1 MRDKIAE
8 ILDLIKINKFK
19 EAKIKCDSIK
29 KHFDENLEFLHIYGF
44 IFFSLNNYEKAIEQW
59 EKAIKINPKFVDGL
73 NNLGN
78 AFFRKGKFDEAINY
92 LNKALS
98 LRPNFFETYY
108 TLSDIFYQKGIYDN
122 ALKNINEA
130 LNLKPGHLPTIKSKL
145 AILLKMNMKKE
156 YLKFLEKVIPQHPKE
171 TELYY
176 KKAQVFSELGM
187 NTSSINTYK
196 TILMIDPEYPFVL
209 GNVVEDKL
217 VNCDWKGLDRDINDI
232 KNKVFKNKEIASPML
247 LAKLFDS
254 PEILFKAS
262 KIWTQQFDLDNN
274 NQIDTRILEINTKIK
289 IGYFS
294 ADFRDHPVGHLIVKM
309 LETHD
314 KSKYEIYG
322 FYLGRRHDENDIFHS
337 RIKKAFTKFYDV
349 SNMSNEEIISLS
361 KNLKIHI
368 AIDLMAH
375 TGGHEGKFGI
385 FQKKLAPIQINFLG
399 YPGTSGSDKIDY
411 IIADKTVIP
420 EKNKKFFSEKVIY
433 LPHSYQPSEKD
444 RVISEKKF
452 TKQILNLPKDDFI
465 FCCFNT
471 INKILPNIVKLWAEI
486 LNHVPKSVLWLLS
499 DNDDA
504 KKNLK
509 IEFEKKKID
518 PKRIIFG
525 TKVPITEHL
534 KRIKFADLF
543 LDTFP
548 YNAHTSCSDS
558 IWAGLPILTLEG
570 DSFQS
575 RVASSLLKTT
585 GLNEL
590 VAKNEKEYLDKA
602 VHIAKNQEYLN
613 QLKNKLLTSKDNN
626 PLFDNKSFTHNIEKA
641 YSVVFEK
648 HINEKD
654 PEDVYL

>member
-8 ILDLIKINKFK
+8 ILNLIKIKKFK
-19 EAKIKCDSIK
+19 EAQIKCDDIK
-29 KHFDENLEFLHIYGF
+29 KHFAENVEFLHIYGF
-44 IFFSLNNYEKAIEQW
+44 VFFNLKNYEKAIVQW
-59 EKAIKINPKFVDGL
+59 EKAIKINPNFVDGL

-78 AFFRKGKFDEAINY
+78 ALSRIGKFDEAINY
-92 LNKALS
+92 LNKALN
-98 LRPNFFETYY
+98 LRPDFFETYY
-108 TLSDIFYQKGIYDN
+108 TLSEIFYQKGIYDKS
-122 ALKNINEA
+122 LKNINEA
-130 LNLKPGHLPTIKSKL
+130 LNLKPEDLLTIKSKL
-145 AILLKMNMKKE
+145 SILSKMKMKKE
-156 YLKFLEKVIPQHPKE
+156 YLKFLEKVIPYHPKE

-176 KKAQVFSELGM
+176 KKAQIFSELGM

-209 GNVVEDKL
+209 GNVVQDKL
-217 VNCDWKGLDRDINDI
+217 LNCDWNNLDRDLNDL
-232 KNKVFKNKEIASPML
+232 KNKILEDKKIASPML
-247 LAKLFDS
+247 LSTVFDS
-254 PEILFKAS
+254 PELLFKAS
-262 KIWTQQFDLDNN
+262 KIWIQQFDEGNSRF
-274 NQIDTRILEINTKIK
+274 QAQILEKNTKIK

-294 ADFRDHPVGHLIVKM
+294 ADFRDHPIGHLIVKM

-314 KSKYEIYG
+314 KSKYEIFG
-322 FYLGRRHDENDIFHS
+322 FYLGKRHEENDIFHS

-420 EKNKKFFSEKVIY
+420 EKNKKFFSEKIIY
-433 LPHSYQPSEKD
+433 LPYSYQPSEKD

-471 INKILPNIVKLWAEI
+471 NKKILPNTVKLWSEI
-486 LNHVPKSVLWLLS
+486 LNQIPKSVMWLIS
-499 DNDDA
+499 SNDYA
-504 KKNLK
+504 EKNLK
-509 IEFEKKKID
+509 KEFENRNID
-518 PKRIIFG
+518 SKRIIFCN
-525 TKVPITEHL
+525 KVPISEHL
-534 KRIKFADLF
+534 ARIKYADLF

-590 VAKNEKEYLDKA
+590 IAKNEKEYVDKA
-602 VHIAKNQEYLN
+602 IYIAKNKEYLN
-613 QLKNKLLTSKDNN
+613 ELKNKLIASKDSN
-626 PLFDNKSFTHNIEKA
+626 PLFDNKSFTHNIENA
-641 YSVVFEK
+641 YSIVFEK
-648 HINEKD
+648 YINKKD

>member
-1 MRDKIAE
+1 MRDKITV
-8 ILDLIKINKFK
+8 ILDLIKINKFN
-19 EAKIKCDSIK
+19 EAQIKCDEIK
-29 KHFDENLEFLHIYGF
+29 KHFDKNVEFLHIYGF
-44 IFFSLNNYEKAIEQW
+44 VFFNLNNYEKAIVQW
-59 EKAIKINPKFVDGL
+59 EKAIKIDPKFVDGL

-78 AFFRKGKFDEAINY
+78 ALSRIGKFDEAVKY

-98 LRPNFFETYY
+98 LRPNFFETYF
-108 TLSDIFYQKGIYDN
+108 TLSDIFYQKGMYDK

-130 LNLKPGHLPTIKSKL
+130 LSLKPKDLTTTKSKL
-145 AILLKMNMKKE
+145 LILSKMNMKKE
-156 YLKFLEKVIPQHPKE
+156 YLKFLEKVIPYHPKE

-176 KKAQVFSELGM
+176 KKAQIFSELGM

-217 VNCDWKGLDRDINDI
+217 LNCDWNNLDRDLNDL
-232 KNKVFKNKEIASPML
+232 KNKILEDKKIASPML
-247 LAKLFDS
+247 SSTVFDS
-254 PEILFKAS
+254 SELLFKVS
-262 KIWTQQFDLDNN
+262 RIWNKQYD
-274 NQIDTRILEINTKIK
+274 EINSNFQAQIFEKNGKIK

-314 KSKYEIYG
+314 KSKYEIFG
-322 FYLGRRHDENDIFHS
+322 FYLGKKPKENDKFYF
-337 RIKKAFTKFYDV
+337 RIKKSFTKFYDV
-349 SNMSNEEIISLS
+349 SEMTNEEILSLS
-361 KNLKIHI
+361 KKLKIQI

-375 TGGHEGKFGI
+375 TGGHDSRFGV
-385 FQKKLAPIQINFLG
+385 FHSRLAPIQINFLG

-420 EKNKKFFSEKVIY
+420 EKNKKFFSEKIIY
-433 LPHSYQPSEKD
+433 LPYSYQPSEKD
-444 RVISEKKF
+444 RTLSEKNF

-471 INKILPNIVKLWAEI
+471 IKKILPNIVKLWTEI
-486 LNHVPKSVLWLLS
+486 LNQVPKSVLWLLS

-504 KKNLK
+504 IKNLK

-525 TKVPITEHL
+525 SKVPISEHL
-534 KRIKFADLF
+534 VRIKYADLF

-590 VAKNEKEYLDKA
+590 IAKNEKEYVDKA
-602 VHIAKNQEYLN
+602 IYIAKNKEYLN
-613 QLKNKLLTSKDNN
+613 ELKNKLIASKDIN
-626 PLFDNKSFTHNIEKA
+626 PLFDNKSFTHNLEKA
-641 YSVVFEK
+641 YSIVFEK
-648 HINEKD
+648 YTNEKD

>member
-1 MRDKIAE
+1 MRDKIDK
-8 ILDLIKINKFK
+8 ILNLIKINKFK
-19 EAKIKCDSIK
+19 EAQIKCDEIK
-29 KHFDENLEFLHIYGF
+29 KHFEENVDFLHIYGF
-44 IFFSLNNYEKAIEQW
+44 VFFNLNNYEMAIDQW
-59 EKAIKINPKFVDGL
+59 EKAIKIDPNFVDGL

-78 AFFRKGKFDEAINY
+78 ALSRIGKFDEAINY
-92 LNKALS
+92 LNKALN
-98 LRPNFFETYY
+98 LRPDFFETYY
-108 TLSDIFYQKGIYDN
+108 TLSEIFYQKGIYDKS
-122 ALKNINEA
+122 LKNINEA
-130 LNLKPGHLPTIKSKL
+130 LNLKPEDLLTIKSKL
-145 AILLKMNMKKE
+145 SILSKMKMKKE
-156 YLKFLEKVIPQHPKE
+156 YLKFLEKVIPYHPKE

-176 KKAQVFSELGM
+176 KKAQIFSELGM

-196 TILMIDPEYPFVL
+196 TILMIDPEYPYVL
-209 GNVVEDKL
+209 GNVVQDKL
-217 VNCDWKGLDRDINDI
+217 LNCDWNNLDRDLNDL
-232 KNKVFKNKEIASPML
+232 KNKILEDKKIASPML
-247 LAKLFDS
+247 LSTVFDS
-254 PEILFKAS
+254 SELLFKAS
-262 KIWTQQFDLDNN
+262 KIWIQQFDESNSRF
-274 NQIDTRILEINTKIK
+274 QAQILEKNTKIK

-294 ADFRDHPVGHLIVKM
+294 ADFRDHPIGHLIVKM

-314 KSKYEIYG
+314 KSKYEIFG
-322 FYLGRRHDENDIFHS
+322 FYLGKRHEENDIFHS

-420 EKNKKFFSEKVIY
+420 EKNKKFFSEKIIY
-433 LPHSYQPSEKD
+433 LPYSYQPSEKD
-444 RVISEKKF
+444 RVTSEKKF

-471 INKILPNIVKLWAEI
+471 IKKILPNTVNLWAEI
-486 LNHVPKSVLWLLS
+486 LNQVPKSVLWLLS
-499 DNDDA
+499 DNNDA
-504 KKNLK
+504 IQNLK

-525 TKVPITEHL
+525 TKVPIMEHL
-534 KRIKFADLF
+534 ARIKFADLF

-590 VAKNEKEYLDKA
+590 VSKNEKEYVDKA

-613 QLKNKLLTSKDNN
+613 QLKNKLLASKDSN
-626 PLFDNKSFTHNIEKA
+626 PLFDNKSFTYNIENA
-641 YSVVFEK
+641 YSIVFEK
-648 HINEKD
+648 YINKKD

>member
-8 ILDLIKINKFK
+8 ILNLIKIKKFK
-19 EAKIKCDSIK
+19 EAQIKCDDIK
-29 KHFDENLEFLHIYGF
+29 KHFDENVEFLHIYGF
-44 IFFSLNNYEKAIEQW
+44 VFFNLKNYEKAIVQW
-59 EKAIKINPKFVDGL
+59 EKAVKINPKFVDGL

-78 AFFRKGKFDEAINY
+78 ALSRIGKFDEAINY
-92 LNKALS
+92 LNKALN
-98 LRPNFFETYY
+98 LRPDFFETYY
-108 TLSDIFYQKGIYDN
+108 TLSEIFYQKGIYDKS
-122 ALKNINEA
+122 LKNINEA
-130 LNLKPGHLPTIKSKL
+130 LNLKPEDLLTIKSKL
-145 AILLKMNMKKE
+145 SILSKMKMKKE
-156 YLKFLEKVIPQHPKE
+156 YLKFLEKVIPYHPKE

-176 KKAQVFSELGM
+176 KKAQIFSELGM

-196 TILMIDPEYPFVL
+196 TILMIDPEYPYVL
-209 GNVVEDKL
+209 GNVVQDKL
-217 VNCDWKGLDRDINDI
+217 LNCDWNNLDRDLNDL
-232 KNKVFKNKEIASPML
+232 KNKILEDKKIASPML
-247 LAKLFDS
+247 LSTVFDS
-254 PEILFKAS
+254 SELLFKAS
-262 KIWTQQFDLDNN
+262 KIWIQQFDEGNSRF
-274 NQIDTRILEINTKIK
+274 QAQILEKNTKIK

-294 ADFRDHPVGHLIVKM
+294 ADFRDHPIGHLIVKM

-314 KSKYEIYG
+314 KSKYEIFG
-322 FYLGRRHDENDIFHS
+322 FYLGKRHEENDIFHS

-420 EKNKKFFSEKVIY
+420 EKNKKFFSEKIIY
-433 LPHSYQPSEKD
+433 LPYSYQPSEKD

-471 INKILPNIVKLWAEI
+471 IKKILPNTVNLWAEI
-486 LNHVPKSVLWLLS
+486 LNQVPKSVLWLLS
-499 DNDDA
+499 DNNDA
-504 KKNLK
+504 IQNLK

-525 TKVPITEHL
+525 TKVPIMEHL
-534 KRIKFADLF
+534 VRIKFADLF

-590 VAKNEKEYLDKA
+590 VSKNEKEYVDKA

-613 QLKNKLLTSKDNN
+613 QLKNKLLASKDSN
-626 PLFDNKSFTHNIEKA
+626 PLFDNKSFTYNIENA
-641 YSVVFEK
+641 YSIVFEK
-648 HINEKD
+648 YINKKD

>member
-29 KHFDENLEFLHIYGF
+29 KHFDESLEFLHIYGF

-232 KNKVFKNKEIASPML
+232 KNKIFENKEIASPML

-262 KIWTQQFDLDNN
+262 KIWIQQFDLDNN

-349 SNMSNEEIISLS
+349 SSMSNEEIISLS
-361 KNLKIHI
+361 RNLKIHI

-375 TGGHEGKFGI
+375 TGGHEHRYAI
-385 FQKKLAPIQINFLG
+385 FQSKLAPIQINFLG

-420 EKNKKFFSEKVIY
+420 EKNKKFFSEKIIY
-433 LPHSYQPSEKD
+433 LPHSYQPSEK
-444 RVISEKKF
+444 R
-452 TKQILNLPKDDFI
+452 
-465 FCCFNT
+465 
-471 INKILPNIVKLWAEI
+471 
-486 LNHVPKSVLWLLS
+486 
-499 DNDDA
+499 
-504 KKNLK
+504 
-509 IEFEKKKID
+509 
-518 PKRIIFG
+518 
-525 TKVPITEHL
+525 
-534 KRIKFADLF
+534 
-543 LDTFP
+543 
-548 YNAHTSCSDS
+548 
-558 IWAGLPILTLEG
+558 
-570 DSFQS
+570 
-575 RVASSLLKTT
+575 
-585 GLNEL
+585 
-590 VAKNEKEYLDKA
+590 
-602 VHIAKNQEYLN
+602 
-613 QLKNKLLTSKDNN
+613 
-626 PLFDNKSFTHNIEKA
+626 
-641 YSVVFEK
+641 
-648 HINEKD
+648 
-654 PEDVYL
+654 

>member
-8 ILDLIKINKFK
+8 ILNLIKIKKFK
-19 EAKIKCDSIK
+19 EAQIKCDDIK
-29 KHFDENLEFLHIYGF
+29 KHFDENVEFLHIYGF
-44 IFFSLNNYEKAIEQW
+44 VFFNLKNYEKAIVQW
-59 EKAIKINPKFVDGL
+59 EKAVKINPKFVDGL

-78 AFFRKGKFDEAINY
+78 ALSRIGKFDEAINY
-92 LNKALS
+92 LNKALN
-98 LRPNFFETYY
+98 LRPDFFETYY
-108 TLSDIFYQKGIYDN
+108 TLSEIFYQKGIYDKS
-122 ALKNINEA
+122 LKNINEA
-130 LNLKPGHLPTIKSKL
+130 LNLKPEDLLTIKSKL
-145 AILLKMNMKKE
+145 SILSKMKMKKE
-156 YLKFLEKVIPQHPKE
+156 YLKFLEKVIPYHPKE

-176 KKAQVFSELGM
+176 KKAQIFSELGM

-196 TILMIDPEYPFVL
+196 TILMIDPEYPYVL
-209 GNVVEDKL
+209 GNVVQEKL
-217 VNCDWKGLDRDINDI
+217 LNCDWNNLDRDLNDL
-232 KNKVFKNKEIASPML
+232 KNKISEDKKIASPML
-247 LAKLFDS
+247 LSTVFDS
-254 PEILFKAS
+254 SELLFKAS
-262 KIWTQQFDLDNN
+262 KIWIQQFDEGNSRF
-274 NQIDTRILEINTKIK
+274 QAQILEKNTKIK

-294 ADFRDHPVGHLIVKM
+294 ADFRDHPIGHLIVKM

-314 KSKYEIYG
+314 KSKYEIFG
-322 FYLGRRHDENDIFHS
+322 FYLGKRHEENDIFHS

-444 RVISEKKF
+444 RAISEKKF

-471 INKILPNIVKLWAEI
+471 IKKILPNTVNLWAEI
-486 LNHVPKSVLWLLS
+486 LNQVPKSVLWLLS
-499 DNDDA
+499 DNNDA
-504 KKNLK
+504 IQNLK

-525 TKVPITEHL
+525 TKVPIMEHL
-534 KRIKFADLF
+534 VRIKFADLF

-590 VAKNEKEYLDKA
+590 ISKNEKEYVDKA

-613 QLKNKLLTSKDNN
+613 QLKNKLLASKDSN
-626 PLFDNKSFTHNIEKA
+626 PLFDNKSFTYNIENA
-641 YSVVFEK
+641 YSIVFEK
-648 HINEKD
+648 YINKKD

>member
-8 ILDLIKINKFK
+8 ILNLIKIKKFK
-19 EAKIKCDSIK
+19 EAQIKCDDIK
-29 KHFDENLEFLHIYGF
+29 KHFDENVEFLHIYGF
-44 IFFSLNNYEKAIEQW
+44 VFFNLKNYEKAIVQW
-59 EKAIKINPKFVDGL
+59 EKAVKINPKFVDGL

-78 AFFRKGKFDEAINY
+78 ALSRIGKFDEAINY
-92 LNKALS
+92 LNKALN
-98 LRPNFFETYY
+98 LRPDFFETYY
-108 TLSDIFYQKGIYDN
+108 TLSEIFYQKGIYDKS
-122 ALKNINEA
+122 LKNINEA
-130 LNLKPGHLPTIKSKL
+130 LNLKPKDLLTIKSKL
-145 AILLKMNMKKE
+145 SILSKMNMKKE
-156 YLKFLEKVIPQHPKE
+156 YLKFLEKVIPYHPKE

-176 KKAQVFSELGM
+176 KKAQIFSELGM

-196 TILMIDPEYPFVL
+196 TILMIDPEYPYVL
-209 GNVVEDKL
+209 GNVVQDKL
-217 VNCDWKGLDRDINDI
+217 LNCDWNNLDRDLNDL
-232 KNKVFKNKEIASPML
+232 KNKILEDKKIASPML
-247 LAKLFDS
+247 LSTVFDS
-254 PEILFKAS
+254 SELLFKAS
-262 KIWTQQFDLDNN
+262 KIWIQQFDESNSRF
-274 NQIDTRILEINTKIK
+274 QAQILEKNTKIK

-309 LETHD
+309 LESHD

-322 FYLGRRHDENDIFHS
+322 FYLGKRHEKNDIFHL

-420 EKNKKFFSEKVIY
+420 EKNKKFFSEKIIY
-433 LPHSYQPSEKD
+433 LPYSYQPSEKD
-444 RVISEKKF
+444 RVTSEKKF

-471 INKILPNIVKLWAEI
+471 IKKILPNTVNLWAEI
-486 LNHVPKSVLWLLS
+486 LNQVPKSVLWLLS
-499 DNDDA
+499 DNNDA
-504 KKNLK
+504 IQNLK

-525 TKVPITEHL
+525 TKVPIMEHL
-534 KRIKFADLF
+534 VRIKFADLF

-590 VAKNEKEYLDKA
+590 ISKNEKEYVDKA

-613 QLKNKLLTSKDNN
+613 QLKNKLLASKDSN
-626 PLFDNKSFTHNIEKA
+626 PLFDNKSFTYNIENA
-641 YSVVFEK
+641 YSIVFEK
-648 HINEKD
+648 YINKKD

>member
-8 ILDLIKINKFK
+8 ILNLIKIKKFK
-19 EAKIKCDSIK
+19 EAQIKCDDIK
-29 KHFDENLEFLHIYGF
+29 KHFDENVEFLHIYGF
-44 IFFSLNNYEKAIEQW
+44 VFFNLKNYEKAIVQW
-59 EKAIKINPKFVDGL
+59 EKAVKINPKFVDGL

-78 AFFRKGKFDEAINY
+78 ALSRIGKFDEAINY
-92 LNKALS
+92 LNKALN
-98 LRPNFFETYY
+98 LRPDFFETYY
-108 TLSDIFYQKGIYDN
+108 TLSEIFYQKGIYDKS
-122 ALKNINEA
+122 LKNINEA
-130 LNLKPGHLPTIKSKL
+130 LNLKPEDLLTIKSKL
-145 AILLKMNMKKE
+145 SILSKMNMKKE
-156 YLKFLEKVIPQHPKE
+156 YLKFLEKVIPYHPKE

-176 KKAQVFSELGM
+176 KKAQIFSELGM

-196 TILMIDPEYPFVL
+196 TILMIDPEYPYVL
-209 GNVVEDKL
+209 GNVVQDKL
-217 VNCDWKGLDRDINDI
+217 LNCDWNNLDRDLNDL
-232 KNKVFKNKEIASPML
+232 KNKILEDKKIASPML
-247 LAKLFDS
+247 LSTVFDS
-254 PEILFKAS
+254 SELLFKAS
-262 KIWTQQFDLDNN
+262 KIWIQQFDESNSRF
-274 NQIDTRILEINTKIK
+274 QAQILEKNTKIK

-294 ADFRDHPVGHLIVKM
+294 ADFRDHPIGHLIVKM

-314 KSKYEIYG
+314 KSKYEIFG
-322 FYLGRRHDENDIFHS
+322 FYLGKRHEENDIFHS

-420 EKNKKFFSEKVIY
+420 EKNKKFFSEKIIY
-433 LPHSYQPSEKD
+433 LPYSYQPSEKD
-444 RVISEKKF
+444 RVTSEKKF

-471 INKILPNIVKLWAEI
+471 IKKILPNTVNLWAEI
-486 LNHVPKSVLWLLS
+486 LNQVPKSVLWLLS
-499 DNDDA
+499 DNNDA
-504 KKNLK
+504 IQNLK

-525 TKVPITEHL
+525 TKVPIMEHL
-534 KRIKFADLF
+534 ARIKFADLF

-590 VAKNEKEYLDKA
+590 ISKNEKEYVDKA

-613 QLKNKLLTSKDNN
+613 QLKNKLLASKDSN
-626 PLFDNKSFTHNIEKA
+626 PLFDNKSFTYNIENA
-641 YSVVFEK
+641 YSIVFEK
-648 HINEKD
+648 YINKKD

>member
-1 MRDKIAE
+1 MRDKITE
-8 ILDLIKINKFK
+8 ILNLIKIKKFK
-19 EAKIKCDSIK
+19 EAQIKCDDIK
-29 KHFDENLEFLHIYGF
+29 KHFDENVEFLHIYGF
-44 IFFSLNNYEKAIEQW
+44 VFFNLKNYEKAIVQW
-59 EKAIKINPKFVDGL
+59 EKAVKINPKFVDGL

-78 AFFRKGKFDEAINY
+78 ALSRIGKFDEAINY
-92 LNKALS
+92 LNKALK

-108 TLSDIFYQKGIYDN
+108 TLSDIFYQKGIYDKS
-122 ALKNINEA
+122 LKNINEA
-130 LNLKPGHLPTIKSKL
+130 LNLKPKDLPTIKSKL
-145 AILLKMNMKKE
+145 SILSKMNMKKK
-156 YLKFLEKVIPQHPKE
+156 YLKFLEEVIPYHPKE

-176 KKAQVFSELGM
+176 KKAQIFSELGM

-196 TILMIDPEYPFVL
+196 SILMIDPEYPFVL

-217 VNCDWKGLDRDINDI
+217 LNCDWNNLDRDLNDL
-232 KNKVFKNKEIASPML
+232 KNKILEDKKIATPML
-247 LAKLFDS
+247 LSTVFDS
-254 PEILFKAS
+254 SELLFKAS
-262 KIWTQQFDLDNN
+262 KIWIEQFDESNSSF
-274 NQIDTRILEINTKIK
+274 QAQILEKNTKIK

-294 ADFRDHPVGHLIVKM
+294 ADFRDHPIGHLIVKM

-314 KSKYEIYG
+314 KSKYEIFG
-322 FYLGRRHDENDIFHS
+322 FYLGKRHEENDIFHS

-420 EKNKKFFSEKVIY
+420 EKNKKFFSEKIIY
-433 LPHSYQPSEKD
+433 LPYSYQPSEKD

-471 INKILPNIVKLWAEI
+471 IKKILPNTVNLWAEI
-486 LNHVPKSVLWLLS
+486 LNQVPKSVLWLLS
-499 DNDDA
+499 DNNDA
-504 KKNLK
+504 IQNLK

-525 TKVPITEHL
+525 TKVPIMEHL
-534 KRIKFADLF
+534 VRIKFADLF

-590 VAKNEKEYLDKA
+590 ISKNEKEYVDKA

-613 QLKNKLLTSKDNN
+613 QLKNKLLASKDSN
-626 PLFDNKSFTHNIEKA
+626 PLFDNKSFTYNIENA
-641 YSVVFEK
+641 YSIVFEK
-648 HINEKD
+648 YINKKD

>member
-8 ILDLIKINKFK
+8 ILNLIKIKKFK
-19 EAKIKCDSIK
+19 EAQIKCDDIK
-29 KHFDENLEFLHIYGF
+29 KHFDENVEFLHIYGF
-44 IFFSLNNYEKAIEQW
+44 VFFNLKNYEKAIVQW

-78 AFFRKGKFDEAINY
+78 ALSRIGKFDEAINY
-92 LNKALS
+92 LNKALN
-98 LRPNFFETYY
+98 LRPDFFETYY
-108 TLSDIFYQKGIYDN
+108 TLSEIFYQKGIYDKS
-122 ALKNINEA
+122 LKNINEA
-130 LNLKPGHLPTIKSKL
+130 LNLKPEDLLTIKSKL
-145 AILLKMNMKKE
+145 SILSKMKMKKE
-156 YLKFLEKVIPQHPKE
+156 YLKFLEKVIPYHPKE

-176 KKAQVFSELGM
+176 KKAQIFSELGM

-209 GNVVEDKL
+209 GNVVQDKL
-217 VNCDWKGLDRDINDI
+217 LNCDWNNLDRDLNDL
-232 KNKVFKNKEIASPML
+232 KNKILEDKKIASPML
-247 LAKLFDS
+247 LSTVFDS
-254 PEILFKAS
+254 SELLFKAS
-262 KIWTQQFDLDNN
+262 KIWIQQFDEGNSRF
-274 NQIDTRILEINTKIK
+274 QAQILEKNTKIK

-294 ADFRDHPVGHLIVKM
+294 ADFRDHPIGHLIVKM

-314 KSKYEIYG
+314 KSKYEIFG
-322 FYLGRRHDENDIFHS
+322 FYLGKRHEENDIFHS

-420 EKNKKFFSEKVIY
+420 EKNKKFFSEKIIY
-433 LPHSYQPSEKD
+433 LPYSYQPSEKD

-471 INKILPNIVKLWAEI
+471 IKKILPNTVNLWAEI
-486 LNHVPKSVLWLLS
+486 LNQVPKSVLWLLS
-499 DNDDA
+499 DNNDA
-504 KKNLK
+504 IQNLK

-525 TKVPITEHL
+525 TKVPIMEHL
-534 KRIKFADLF
+534 VRIKFADLF

-590 VAKNEKEYLDKA
+590 ISKNEKEYVDKA

-613 QLKNKLLTSKDNN
+613 QLKNKLLASKDSN
-626 PLFDNKSFTHNIEKA
+626 PLFDNKSFTYNIENA
-641 YSVVFEK
+641 YSIVFEK
-648 HINEKD
+648 YINKKD

>member
-1 MRDKIAE
+1 MRDKITE
-8 ILDLIKINKFK
+8 ILNLIKINKFK
-19 EAKIKCDSIK
+19 EALIKCDDIK
-29 KHFDENLEFLHIYGF
+29 KHFDKNVEFLHIYGF
-44 IFFSLNNYEKAIEQW
+44 VFYNLNNYEKAIEQW
-59 EKAIKINPKFVDGL
+59 EKAIKIDPKFVDGL

-78 AFFRKGKFDEAINY
+78 AFSRIRKFDEAINY

-108 TLSDIFYQKGIYDN
+108 TLSEIFYQKGIYDKS
-122 ALKNINEA
+122 LKNINAA
-130 LNLKPGHLPTIKSKL
+130 LNLKPDHLPTIKSKL
-145 AILLKMNMKKE
+145 EILSKMNMKKE
-156 YLKFLEKVIPQHPKE
+156 YLKFLEKVIPYHPKE

-196 TILMIDPEYPFVL
+196 TILMIDSEYPFVL

-217 VNCDWKGLDRDINDI
+217 SNCDWNSINRDLSDLKKKILED
-232 KNKVFKNKEIASPML
+232 KKIASPML
-247 LAKLFDS
+247 SSTVFDS
-254 PEILFKAS
+254 SEINYKTS
-262 KIWTQQFDLDNN
+262 KIWIQQFDENN
-274 NQIDTRILEINTKIK
+274 SKFEAQILEKDTKIK

-294 ADFRDHPVGHLIVKM
+294 ADFRDHPMGHLMVKM
-309 LETHD
+309 LESHD
-314 KSKYEIYG
+314 KSKYEIFG
-322 FYLGRRHDENDIFHS
+322 FYLGKRHKKNDIFHL
-337 RIKKAFTKFYDV
+337 RIKNAFTKFYDV
-349 SNMSNEEIISLS
+349 SNMSNEEIIFLS

-375 TGGHEGKFGI
+375 TGGHENRFGI

-420 EKNKKFFSEKVIY
+420 EKNKKFFSEKIIY
-433 LPHSYQPSEKD
+433 LPNSYQPSEKD
-444 RVISEKKF
+444 RVLSEKNF

-471 INKILPNIVKLWAEI
+471 IKKILPNIVNLWAEI
-486 LNHVPKSVLWLLS
+486 LNQVPKSVLWLLS

-525 TKVPITEHL
+525 TKIPITEHIA
-534 KRIKFADLF
+534 RIKFADLF

-558 IWAGLPILTLEG
+558 IWSGLPILTLEG
-570 DSFQS
+570 ESFQS

-590 VAKNEKEYLDKA
+590 ITKNEKEYVDKA
-602 VHIAKNQEYLN
+602 IYIAKNKKYLN
-613 QLKNKLLTSKDNN
+613 ELKSKLIASKDSN
-626 PLFDNKSFTHNIEKA
+626 PLFDNKSFTHNIENA
-641 YSVVFEK
+641 YSIVFEK
-648 HINEKD
+648 YINKKD

>member
-1 MRDKIAE
+1 MRDKIDK
-8 ILDLIKINKFK
+8 ILNLIRINKFK
-19 EAKIKCDSIK
+19 EAQIKCDEIK
-29 KHFDENLEFLHIYGF
+29 KHFEENVDFLHIYGF
-44 IFFSLNNYEKAIEQW
+44 VFFNLNNYEMAIDQW
-59 EKAIKINPKFVDGL
+59 EKAIKIDPNFVDGL

-78 AFFRKGKFDEAINY
+78 ALSRIGKFDEAISY
-92 LNKALS
+92 LNKALK

-108 TLSDIFYQKGIYDN
+108 TLGDIFYQKGMYDVS
-122 ALKNINEA
+122 LKNINEA

-145 AILLKMNMKKE
+145 SILSKMNMKIE
-156 YLKFLEKVIPQHPKE
+156 YLKFLEKVIPYHPNE

-209 GNVVEDKL
+209 GNVVQDKL
-217 VNCDWKGLDRDINDI
+217 LNCDWNSLDRDLNDL
-232 KNKVFKNKEIASPML
+232 KNKILEDKKIASPML
-247 LAKLFDS
+247 SSTVFDS
-254 PEILFKAS
+254 SELLFKVS
-262 KIWTQQFDLDNN
+262 KIWIQQFDENN
-274 NQIDTRILEINTKIK
+274 SKFEAQILEKDTKIK

-294 ADFRDHPVGHLIVKM
+294 ADFRDHPMGHLMVKM

-314 KSKYEIYG
+314 KSKYEIFG
-322 FYLGRRHDENDIFHS
+322 FYLGKRHEKNDIFHL
-337 RIKKAFTKFYDV
+337 RIKNAFTKFYDV

-375 TGGHEGKFGI
+375 TGGHEGKFAI
-385 FQKKLAPIQINFLG
+385 FQKKMSPIQINFLG

-420 EKNKKFFSEKVIY
+420 EKNKKFFSEKIIY

-444 RVISEKKF
+444 RVLSEKSF
-452 TKQILNLPKDDFI
+452 TKQILNLPKDDFV

-471 INKILPNIVKLWAEI
+471 IKKILPNILKLWAEI
-486 LNHVPKSVLWLLS
+486 LNQVPNSVLWLLS
-499 DNDDA
+499 DNNDA
-504 KKNLK
+504 IKNLK

-518 PKRIIFG
+518 PERIIFG
-525 TKVPITEHL
+525 TKVPISEHL
-534 KRIKFADLF
+534 ARIKFADLF

-590 VAKNEKEYLDKA
+590 ISKNEKEYVDKA
-602 VHIAKNQEYLN
+602 VHIAKNKEYLN
-613 QLKNKLLTSKDNN
+613 KLKNKLLASKDSN
-626 PLFDNKSFTHNIEKA
+626 PLFDNKSFTYNIEKA
-641 YSVVFEK
+641 YSIVFERY
-648 HINEKD
+648 INKKD